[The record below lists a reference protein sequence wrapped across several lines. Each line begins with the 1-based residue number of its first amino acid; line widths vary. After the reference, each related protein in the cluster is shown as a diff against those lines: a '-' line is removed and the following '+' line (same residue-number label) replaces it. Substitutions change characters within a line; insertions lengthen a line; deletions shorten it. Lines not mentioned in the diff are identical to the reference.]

1 MAAVPVALKTELTEL
16 PESRVRLQVEI
27 PPEEVERRLQRKAR
41 DLAGSLRLPGFRRGK
56 VPPPLVIQR
65 IGREAV
71 LEQAVSD
78 TLSRWYADA
87 VQSSGIVPVGDP
99 TVDLGELPPAGGALS
114 FSVEIGVLPRASL
127 GTYKGLQVPRREP
140 KVDEQAIDAEIDAL
154 RERLAR
160 LETAE
165 RPAAAGDFVVVDH
178 EGELS
183 GEAESP
189 PGEAVS
195 RAARE
200 ALGGRDRLIELG
212 GGRTLPQIEEAL
224 IGAAAGDER
233 TVQLSFPEDHAES
246 ALAGASAT
254 MRIVVKEVKRKELPA
269 VDDDLAMDAGFEGID
284 ELRDEIRGR
293 LEEAERRRVE
303 GEFREAALDV
313 AVAEAQVE
321 VPQALIRARAGEMW
335 ERMLHSLQH
344 RGISRETYLQ
354 IDGRDEEQV
363 LSELEPDAQRALRRE
378 AVITAVVEAE
388 GIEPGEQELEQALTS
403 VAHEREA
410 EPAELVRE
418 LRRSG
423 RIEELR
429 DDLAAQAA
437 IDLIAESAEPIEP
450 ELAQAREQLWTP
462 EKGASEAAEAAEG
475 AAEQAG
481 GGGGRLWTP

>member
-1 MAAVPVALKTELTEL
+1 
-16 PESRVRLQVEI
+16 
-27 PPEEVERRLQRKAR
+27 
-41 DLAGSLRLPGFRRGK
+41 
-56 VPPPLVIQR
+56 
-65 IGREAV
+65 
-71 LEQAVSD
+71 
-78 TLSRWYADA
+78 
-87 VQSSGIVPVGDP
+87 
-99 TVDLGELPPAGGALS
+99 
-114 FSVEIGVLPRASL
+114 
-127 GTYKGLQVPRREP
+127 
-140 KVDEQAIDAEIDAL
+140 
-154 RERLAR
+154 
-160 LETAE
+160 
-165 RPAAAGDFVVVDH
+165 
-178 EGELS
+178 
-183 GEAESP
+183 
-189 PGEAVS
+189 
-195 RAARE
+195 
-200 ALGGRDRLIELG
+200 
-212 GGRTLPQIEEAL
+212 
-224 IGAAAGDER
+224 
-233 TVQLSFPEDHAES
+233 
-246 ALAGASAT
+246 
-254 MRIVVKEVKRKELPA
+254 
-269 VDDDLAMDAGFEGID
+269 
-284 ELRDEIRGR
+284 
-293 LEEAERRRVE
+293 
-303 GEFREAALDV
+303 
-313 AVAEAQVE
+313 
-321 VPQALIRARAGEMW
+321 
-335 ERMLHSLQH
+335 MLHSLQH